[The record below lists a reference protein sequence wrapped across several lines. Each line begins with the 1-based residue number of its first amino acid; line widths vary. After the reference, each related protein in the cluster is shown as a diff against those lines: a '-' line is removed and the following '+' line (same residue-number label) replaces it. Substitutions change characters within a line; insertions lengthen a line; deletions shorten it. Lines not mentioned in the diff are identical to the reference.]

1 MHWQFALGQ
10 DRITFILRHILIA
23 ALVAFL
29 LLRYFWLRHQ
39 WTMQVRAEGEA
50 RYQALTARIRPHFL
64 FNSLNSL
71 DALIKVRPDEAE
83 MLVEAHDDLFRASL
97 RTGLQT
103 AKVIADFGLCN
114 HYIRIDTH
122 RHGE

>member
-50 RYQALTARIRPHFL
+50 RYQALNARIRPHFL

-71 DALIKVRPDEAE
+71 AALIQVRPDEAE
-83 MLVEAHDDLFRASL
+83 LLVEDLADLFQIGRASC
-97 RTGLQT
+97 RERVCQY
-103 AKVIADFGLCN
+103 V
-114 HYIRIDTH
+114 
-122 RHGE
+122 

>member
-50 RYQALTARIRPHFL
+50 RYQALNARIRPHFL
-64 FNSLNSL
+64 FNSMNSL
-71 DALIKVRPDEAE
+71 AALIQVRPDEPE
-83 MLVEAHDDLFRASL
+83 MMVGDRSEERRVGEEWFRW
-97 RTGLQT
+97 G
-103 AKVIADFGLCN
+103 
-114 HYIRIDTH
+114 
-122 RHGE
+122 